1 MKLSKSRAPEKPIAP
16 YMRYSKKVW
25 DSIKSQNPDAKLWE
39 IGKIIGNMWR
49 DLNEAEKADYI
60 AEYEHAKAEY
70 CEQIK
75 AYHNSPQYQNY
86 LSNVSRKRGA
96 DQRHS
101 SGPNVLMSSNIINT
115 LNSNN
120 RSAGIAENGLS
131 HYAIEPAEDDGLDDN
146 LSLRQVALARYT
158 RNHKLL
164 NEVFNEYIVPDN
176 RSIITSGR
184 MEQLKKQ
191 VNSLEVHQKKLKEE
205 LESIEEKFDGKRK
218 KILDSAAEFENEM
231 EKVGAWLVFLDK
243 NFGNNFF
250 CV

>member
-1 MKLSKSRAPEKPIAP
+1 MKLSKTRAPEKPIAP

-25 DSIKSQNPDAKLWE
+25 DSVKSQNPDAKLWE

-49 DLNEAEKADYI
+49 DLNETEKSEYN

-75 AYHNSPQYQNY
+75 AYHNSPQYQHY

-96 DQRHS
+96 EQRHS
-101 SGPNVLMSSNIINT
+101 TGPNVLMSSNIINT

-120 RSAGIAENGLS
+120 RTAGIAENGLS

-146 LSLRQVALARYT
+146 LSMRQVALMRYT

-164 NEVFNEYIVPDN
+164 NEIFNEYTVPDN
-176 RSIITSGR
+176 RSIITGAR
-184 MEQLKKQ
+184 MDQLKKQ
-191 VNSLEVHQKKLKEE
+191 VNSLEMHQNKLKEE
-205 LESIEEKFDGKRK
+205 LLGIEKKFDSKRQ
-218 KILDSAAEFENEM
+218 KILDSASEFESEM
-231 EKVGAWLVFLDK
+231 EKVSVELG
-243 NFGNNFF
+243 
-250 CV
+250 